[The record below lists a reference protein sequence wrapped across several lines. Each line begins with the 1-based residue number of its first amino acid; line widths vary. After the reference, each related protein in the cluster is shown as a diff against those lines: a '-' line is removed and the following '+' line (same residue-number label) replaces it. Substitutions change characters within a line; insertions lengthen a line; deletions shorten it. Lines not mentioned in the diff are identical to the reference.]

1 MEDDTWSFGLST
13 SSSRS
18 YQSALKSL
26 SGMFKIHFFFYH
38 FYICLVF
45 SCCCLL
51 FFFSFRV
58 FFFTFV
64 NYKRWVVVETDL
76 CIDFEDIEEEDDDLR
91 TEYPCPY
98 CTDDFD
104 LVELCFHIDEE
115 HYLEAKSGVFYFTF
129 LLFKNITFLLFIV

>member
-1 MEDDTWSFGLST
+1 MIHGASVSPLLLQEAINLLSSLFLVCLRFIF
-13 SSSRS
+13 SSVIFISVW
-18 YQSALKSL
+18 
-26 SGMFKIHFFFYH
+26 FFPVV
-38 FYICLVF
+38 VF
-45 SCCCLL
+45 F

>member
-1 MEDDTWSFGLST
+1 MIHGASVSPLLLQEAINLLSSLFLVCLRFIF
-13 SSSRS
+13 SSIIFISVW
-18 YQSALKSL
+18 
-26 SGMFKIHFFFYH
+26 FFPVV
-38 FYICLVF
+38 VF
-45 SCCCLL
+45 
-51 FFFSFRV
+51 FFFSLLGF

>member
-1 MEDDTWSFGLST
+1 MEDDAWSFGLST

-51 FFFSFRV
+51 FFSFRV
-58 FFFTFV
+58 FFLLLLIIKGGLLLKQIFV
-64 NYKRWVVVETDL
+64 LILK
-76 CIDFEDIEEEDDDLR
+76 I
-91 TEYPCPY
+91 
-98 CTDDFD
+98 
-104 LVELCFHIDEE
+104 
-115 HYLEAKSGVFYFTF
+115 
-129 LLFKNITFLLFIV
+129 

>member
-1 MEDDTWSFGLST
+1 MIHGALVSPLLLQEAINLLSSLFLVCLRFIF
-13 SSSRS
+13 SSIIFISVWCFP
-18 YQSALKSL
+18 AV
-26 SGMFKIHFFFYH
+26 
-38 FYICLVF
+38 VF
-45 SCCCLL
+45 
-51 FFFSFRV
+51 FFFSLLGF

>member
-1 MEDDTWSFGLST
+1 MIHGASVSPLLLQEAINLLSSLFLVCLRFIF
-13 SSSRS
+13 SSIIFISVW
-18 YQSALKSL
+18 
-26 SGMFKIHFFFYH
+26 FFPVV
-38 FYICLVF
+38 VF
-45 SCCCLL
+45 F